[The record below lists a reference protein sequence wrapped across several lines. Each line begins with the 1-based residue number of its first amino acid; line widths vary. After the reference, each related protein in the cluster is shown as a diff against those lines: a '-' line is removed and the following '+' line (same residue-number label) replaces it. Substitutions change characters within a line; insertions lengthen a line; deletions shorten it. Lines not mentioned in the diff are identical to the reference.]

1 MDLVPGMLVG
11 PNVRLVRMLARGGM
25 GSVWVADH
33 LALKTQ
39 VAVKFIDQSLGDE
52 DVLLLRFEREA
63 TSAAQIRSP
72 HVVQIFDHG
81 FVDGK
86 VPYIIMELLQGESL
100 GSRLDRLG
108 PLPLDEASAIIAQ
121 TCKALSRAH
130 AHGIVHRDIKP
141 DNIFLTDSEG
151 DLFVKVL
158 DFGIAKQQ
166 GNEASGMT
174 LTGTT
179 VGTPHYMSP
188 EQLLSAKDVGV
199 SADLWAVAA
208 VAYRVLTGRPAFD
221 GETFAALCIA
231 IHHGVYLPVRDIRP
245 ELPEALDGWF
255 RQALQNDPAA
265 RFASAREL
273 AESFA
278 LAAGFR
284 ALAPSVPSRVPAL
297 ANALPT
303 TRTASISPAPRLRLP
318 RSVPPVVR
326 DGGGASLG
334 GAIVASRRQKDRLA
348 RRAGLVGATVGV
360 LIVGGIL
367 AVIETSRPAT
377 NPPPSSTGPSAH
389 GAASADS
396 APSVSATAVERG
408 PNHESESDTQGRQ
421 PLGGGAA
428 AAAHAE
434 SAGPPFPAPLQYG
447 TVSPLAPS
455 TKRLPPAGSA
465 RGTSRAT
472 KRDAS
477 PEVPPTRP
485 EIDHGF

>member
-1 MDLVPGMLVG
+1 
-11 PNVRLVRMLARGGM
+11 
-25 GSVWVADH
+25 
-33 LALKTQ
+33 
-39 VAVKFIDQSLGDE
+39 
-52 DVLLLRFEREA
+52 
-63 TSAAQIRSP
+63 
-72 HVVQIFDHG
+72 
-81 FVDGK
+81 
-86 VPYIIMELLQGESL
+86 MELLQGESL

-108 PLPLDEASAIIAQ
+108 PLPLDEASAVIAQ

-188 EQLLSAKDVGV
+188 EQLLSAKDVGL

-208 VAYRVLTGRPAFD
+208 VAYRALTGRPAFD

-231 IHHGVYLPVRDIRP
+231 IHHGDYLPVRDIRP
-245 ELPEALDGWF
+245 ELPEALEGWF

-273 AESFA
+273 AETFA
-278 LAAGFR
+278 MAAGFR
-284 ALAPSVPSRVPAL
+284 DLTPSVPSRVPAL

-318 RSVPPVVR
+318 RSAPPVPRVSS
-326 DGGGASLG
+326 ASFG
-334 GAIVASRRQKDRLA
+334 GAIVANRRQKERLA

-360 LIVGGIL
+360 LVVGGIL
-367 AVIETSRPAT
+367 AVIETSRPT
-377 NPPPSSTGPSAH
+377 TDPPPSNTDPSAH
-389 GAASADS
+389 RAASAES
-396 APSVSATAVERG
+396 APSVSATAAERG
-408 PNHESESDTQGRQ
+408 PNHETESETQGRE
-421 PLGGGAA
+421 PLGGGEAT
-428 AAAHAE
+428 AAHAGT
-434 SAGPPFPAPLQYG
+434 AGPPFPAPLQYG
-447 TVSPLAPS
+447 TVSPPAPS
-455 TKRLPPAGSA
+455 IKRSPPAGSA

-477 PEVPPTRP
+477 PEARP
-485 EIDHGF
+485 SSTEIDHGF